1 MASQSSLDRVLE
13 HVMGVEEEMIALS
26 AASHRAI
33 SGWMNGAGVAIPDE
47 VLEALQYQDILSQQL
62 GATIEAIGK
71 VREMLA
77 HPSASA
83 PQSQEPLAQIDAKL
97 LEILETAQSK
107 HAAYRG
113 KEGDDSEGIEFF

>member
-33 SGWMNGAGVAIPDE
+33 SGWMRDAGAEVPDE

-77 HPSASA
+77 HPSA
-83 PQSQEPLAQIDAKL
+83 PEQDAKL
-97 LEILETAQSK
+97 LDILETAQSK

-113 KEGDDSEGIEFF
+113 KVEDDSEGIEFL